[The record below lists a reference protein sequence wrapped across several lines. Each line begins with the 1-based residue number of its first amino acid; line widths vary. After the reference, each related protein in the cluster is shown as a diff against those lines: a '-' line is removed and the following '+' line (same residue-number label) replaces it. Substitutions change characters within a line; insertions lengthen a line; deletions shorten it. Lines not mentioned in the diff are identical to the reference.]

1 MNKYQEAHEDLHRK
15 DTIASMDETVTEYP
29 SQEYRQIDQMIEDRR
44 NLREQTPRRG
54 LDKINYQPRRLV
66 KSDKIELGMP
76 RDFWTPHKD
85 SVPHEIYPI
94 PEDGERKTSHHQS
107 SSGSQENSHRKDIM
121 DQIKVQT
128 HPLTEVMVQGVVPG
142 LQE

>member
-1 MNKYQEAHEDLHRK
+1 
-15 DTIASMDETVTEYP
+15 
-29 SQEYRQIDQMIEDRR
+29 MIEDRR

-54 LDKINYQPRRLV
+54 LDKINYRPRRLV
-66 KSDKIELGMP
+66 KSDKI
-76 RDFWTPHKD
+76 D

-128 HPLTEVMVQGVVPG
+128 HPLTEVMVQVVVPG